1 MKTPD
6 IKVDF
11 IKILQLYGILTQDFN
26 YLFPSCPIS
35 NPSASSIGITV
46 KYFQHLAHSVFFN
59 AMSLVSAQS
68 SFESGLCF

>member
-26 YLFPSCPIS
+26 FYFPRVLYLIPQQ
-35 NPSASSIGITV
+35 V
-46 KYFQHLAHSVFFN
+46 L
-59 AMSLVSAQS
+59 LV
-68 SFESGLCF
+68 LL